1 MRQILN
7 NLNPSLATQK
17 RCEEVAPGEFEVQYF
32 DCGDDMYDP
41 IGQSCISDPV
51 LCPPDGGDNP
61 GETPGPGEGGGP
73 EGFSEDRSEDIA
85 PECIGYEPLA

>member
-1 MRQILN
+1 M
-7 NLNPSLATQK
+7 
-17 RCEEVAPGEFEVQYF
+17 APGDFEVQYF
-32 DCGDDMYDP
+32 DCGDDFYDP
-41 IGQSCISDPV
+41 IGQSCVYDPV

-73 EGFSEDRSEDIA
+73 DPLSGRSEDIA